1 MQISSIT
8 KKTTISSLL
17 SLLIGACFSAP
28 AAYADT
34 QLLRQPAVSRDHLAF
49 VYGGDIWLADRNGK
63 NSQRLTQHPAA
74 EFAPIFSPDGKWLA
88 FSASYDRNTD
98 VYVMPAGGG
107 EARRLTWHPGA
118 DVVVG
123 WSPDNKRVLFSSG
136 REISVSRST
145 HLYEVSVEGGF
156 ENKVMD
162 AIAFEG
168 TWSGDGK
175 LLAYRPFPQAYIGS
189 SGWRQHRGGTTPPIW
204 IIDIN
209 GKKLEK
215 IPHENA
221 TDKSPVWIGD
231 DVYFISDRN
240 DGAANLFSY
249 NRKSKAV
256 KQLSKETVWDIRG
269 MSAYDKAIVYEAG
282 GILKEFDTA
291 TGKTKTLS
299 IDLSAQTS
307 QANQVRPQWKDAT
320 SNVTSASLSP
330 TGKRVVVTA
339 RGEVFT
345 VPVKDG
351 SIRNLTESAGVREK
365 DAIWS
370 PDGKH
375 IAYISDAGIEHKI
388 IIRDQ
393 TGSDAGK
400 TIALGKA
407 GYFTL
412 LEWSPNSQ
420 MIIFQDNHLQLF
432 VLNLAQGKISKI
444 DESARRSNFATS
456 FSSDSRWLAY
466 TVTAANHF
474 SLVKLYDF
482 NSGKSTTITDGLSDA
497 DNPAFAPTDY
507 LYFTASTNAGPTH
520 VGLDMSSQE
529 RPLRNGIYAVV
540 LAADGK
546 SPLLPKSGDEEGK
559 KEDKKDSKPEGDKK
573 TETAATATTDTKK
586 DEVSKPVKAVKV
598 DLAGIQ
604 QRIVSLPVAERNNFA
619 LTVASDGALFF
630 LERPQ
635 PGVSN
640 DPPAE
645 RSGNNANLM
654 RFNMEEKKAKLVKA
668 SIAEYSLSADG
679 KKILLQSTGAKLEIA
694 DAAEKIEPK
703 PISLAGLR
711 MRVDPRAEWE
721 QIFNETWWMQK
732 EFFYD
737 ANLHGIDWDGIYKR
751 YHALLKNLQRRED
764 LNELLVEM
772 IGELQVGHNRVGGGD
787 IHQETPVPVG
797 LLGADFSFE
806 NGHVRIKTI
815 LKGDRWSPFSPAP
828 LAIPGLDVKDGD
840 YLIAIDGKNVGA
852 KNNLHALM
860 ENKVGKQVRLTI
872 MRDLLSKVTH
882 EVVVQ
887 PIASESD
894 LRQWH
899 WIEKNRDYVQK
910 KTDGKVAYV
919 YLPNTGGEGYQY
931 FNRMFYAQADKS
943 ALIVDERRNGGGQAA
958 NYITDVLSRQYL
970 AGWKDRDGMI
980 YETPGAAI
988 YGPKAMLIDQDAGSG
1003 GDFLPYSFK
1012 RLKLGT
1018 LIGKRTWGGL
1028 IGISANP
1035 NLIDGGNLV
1044 VPFFRFFTPDNEW
1057 RVENEGVAP
1066 DLDVDLDPLEVNQGR
1081 DPQLDAAIK
1090 DVTDRLKTY
1099 RDIKLRVAPPMPKKL
1114 GQ

>member
-1 MQISSIT
+1 MPVSII
-8 KKTTISSLL
+8 KKTTISLVL
-17 SLLIGACFSAP
+17 GACFASTTAL
-28 AAYADT
+28 ADT
-34 QLLRQPAVSRDHLAF
+34 QLLRQPSVTRDHLAF
-49 VYGGDIWLADRNGK
+49 TYGGDIWLADRDGK
-63 NSQRLTQHPAA
+63 NPTRLTQHPAA
-74 EFAPIFSPDGKWLA
+74 EFAPTFSPDGKWLA

-98 VYVMPAGGG
+98 VYVMPAKGG
-107 EARRLTWHPGA
+107 EARRLSWHPGA

-123 WSPDNKRVLFSSG
+123 WSPDSKRILFSSG
-136 REISVSRST
+136 REIGVSRST
-145 HLYEVSVEGGF
+145 HLYEVNIDGGH
-156 ENKVMD
+156 EQKVME

-168 TWSGDGK
+168 NWSADGK
-175 LLAYRPFPQAYIGS
+175 WLAYRPFPQAYAGA

-204 IIDIN
+204 LIDIA

-221 TDKSPVWIGD
+221 SDKSPVWIGD

-249 NRKSKAV
+249 NRKSKSV
-256 KQLSKETVWDIRG
+256 KQLSKETVWDIRS
-269 MSAYDKAIVYEAG
+269 MSAHDKAIVYEAG
-282 GILKEFDTA
+282 GVLKEFDTVS
-291 TGKTKTLS
+291 GKTKTLA
-299 IDLSAQTS
+299 IDLSAQTA
-307 QANQVRPQWKDAT
+307 QANQSRPQWKDAAA
-320 SNVTSASLSP
+320 NMTSASLSP

-351 SIRNLTESAGVREK
+351 SVRNLTETAGVREK
-365 DAIWS
+365 DATWS
-370 PDGKH
+370 PDGKS

-388 IIRDQ
+388 VIRDQ
-393 TGSDAGK
+393 TGSDAPK
-400 TIALGKA
+400 TFALGKT
-407 GYFTL
+407 GYFNL

-420 MIIFQDNHLQLF
+420 MIVFQDNHLQLF
-432 VLNLAQGKISKI
+432 VLNLAQGKITKL
-444 DESARRSNFATS
+444 DESARRSAFNIS

-466 TVTAANHF
+466 TVSGANHF
-474 SLVKLYDF
+474 SQIKLYDF

-497 DNPAFAPTDY
+497 DNPAFAPKDY

-546 SPLLPKSGDEEGK
+546 SPLLPKSGDEELK
-559 KEDKKDSKPEGDKK
+559 KEMKSDGDPKKE
-573 TETAATATTDTKK
+573 DTKK
-586 DEVSKPVKAVKV
+586 DEAKKDDSKKDEVAKPAKAVKI

-604 QRIVSLPVAERNNFA
+604 QRIVALPIAERNN
-619 LTVASDGALFF
+619 LSLQVASDGGLFF

-645 RSGNNANLM
+645 RSGNTANLM
-654 RFNMEEKKAKLVKA
+654 RFNAEDKKAKLVKA
-668 SIAEYSLSADG
+668 GIANYSLSADG
-679 KKILLQSTGAKLEIA
+679 KKLLLQSTGAKLEIA
-694 DAAEKIEPK
+694 DAAEKIDPK
-703 PISLAGLR
+703 PINLSGLR

-732 EFFYD
+732 EYFYD
-737 ANLHGIDWDGIYKR
+737 ANLHGIDWDAIYKR
-751 YHALLKNLQRRED
+751 YHPLLKHVQRRED
-764 LNELLVEM
+764 LNDLMVEM

-787 IHQETPVPVG
+787 IHQETPVAVG
-797 LLGADFSFE
+797 LLGADFTFE
-806 NGHVRIKTI
+806 NGYVRIKSI

-828 LAIPGLDVKDGD
+828 LAIPGLDVKEGD
-840 YLIAIDGKNVGA
+840 YLVAVDGKAIDA
-852 KNNLHALM
+852 KTNLFSLL
-860 ENKVGKQVRLTI
+860 ENKVGKQVHLTV
-872 MRDLLSKVTH
+872 MRDMATKATH
-882 EVVVQ
+882 QVVVQ
-887 PIASESD
+887 PIANEAD
-894 LRQWH
+894 LRQWQ
-899 WIEKNRDYVQK
+899 WIEKNREYVQK

-931 FNRMFYAQADKS
+931 FNRMFYAQAEKS

-1003 GDFLPYSFK
+1003 GDFLPYAFK
-1012 RLKLGT
+1012 RMKLGT

-1057 RVENEGVAP
+1057 RIENEGVAP
-1066 DLDVDLDPLEVNQGR
+1066 DIDVDLDPLEVNQGR

-1099 RDIKLRVAPPMPKKL
+1099 RDMKLRVAPPMPRKL